1 MIEEDEYLK
10 KRLDDQI
17 NWYSNKSDKNKK
29 WYKCLKVIEFV
40 LSASIPIITITN
52 SYYAWF
58 NCWSEL
64 IIATI
69 GAIGAILTIIASL
82 HGLSKFHENWISYRS
97 TSEALK
103 REKILY
109 LANADIYRKTDTPF
123 QLLVSRVEA
132 LISKETGSWTAQNSD
147 SGSTN

>member
-1 MIEEDEYLK
+1 MIDEYEYLK

-17 NWYSNKSDKNKK
+17 NWYSKKSTRNQN
-29 WYKCLKVIEFV
+29 WYKGLKVIEFI

-52 SYYAWF
+52 SYYDWI

-69 GAIGAILTIIASL
+69 GSILTIIASL
-82 HGLSKFHENWISYRS
+82 HGLSKFHENWIAYRS

-109 LANADIYRKTDTPF
+109 LANADIYGTTDTPF

-132 LISKETGSWTAQNSD
+132 LISKETGSWASQNSD